1 MLAEFR
7 NNNRGKK
14 FGNEIADSL
23 GMDRALFHAALEES
37 SLPMHFSVLAHL
49 KDDGVSINQAKN
61 TLHPSLFVGLSVLK
75 ERFGDVPK
83 INRAFEALEGYESV
97 K

>member
-1 MLAEFR
+1 MFAAFR

-23 GMDRALFHAALEES
+23 NMERSVFHAAIEEGG
-37 SLPMHFSVLAHL
+37 LPMHFLVLAGF
-49 KDDGVSINQAKN
+49 KDDGISINEAKK